1 MMLKTILTVTVLLT
15 SKLVIYAQEP
25 IEAVWYNEEKTAKIQ
40 VFKAKDNKFYGK
52 IVWLKEP
59 LKNGK
64 PKVDENNPEAAKRD
78 HPILGLM
85 ILKGFEKDGDNEY
98 EDGTI
103 YDPKNGKTYSCI
115 IRQKG
120 NKLSVRGYIGVS
132 LIGRTTTWTKD

>member
-1 MMLKTILTVTVLLT
+1 MMLKTILTVTVLLS
-15 SKLVIYAQEP
+15 SKLLMYAQEP
-25 IEAVWYNEEKTAKIQ
+25 IEAVWYNEEKTARIE
-40 VFKAKDNKFYGK
+40 VFKARDNKIYGK

-64 PKVDENNPEAAKRD
+64 PKVDENNPDATKRS
-78 HPILGLM
+78 HPILGLV
-85 ILKGFEKDGDNEY
+85 ILKGLEKTDDNVY
-98 EDGTI
+98 ENGTI

>member
-1 MMLKTILTVTVLLT
+1 MMLKTILTVTVLIT
-15 SKLVIYAQEP
+15 SKMAIYAQEP

-59 LKNGK
+59 LKDGK
-64 PKVDENNPEAAKRD
+64 PKVDENNPEAAKRG

-120 NKLSVRGYIGVS
+120 NKLNVRGYIGVS
-132 LIGRTTTWTKD
+132 LIGRTTTWTKE